1 MNILRFYREEGK
13 YWYADIPTWTGR
25 KSATQM
31 VAGADTLLDILSNNT
46 DEVYL
51 QFSDTPIKGGDVLK
65 KTRKS
70 VMSWFNGADYVLET
84 LNGDVIDLDVWLCN
98 VTKFVMGKFPHE
110 IYFKVV
116 KPVKK

>member
-1 MNILRFYREEGK
+1 MEILRFYREEGE

-31 VAGADTLLDILSNNT
+31 VAGADTLLDKLSNNT

-51 QFSDTPIKGGDVLK
+51 QFSDTPIVDSDVLK
-65 KTRKS
+65 KTKRS
-70 VMSWFNGADYVLET
+70 ILSYFNGADYIVET
-84 LNGDVIDLDVWLCN
+84 LGGEEINLDVWLCN
-98 VTKFVMGKFPHE
+98 VTKHVMGKFPKN

-116 KPVKK
+116 NSVKK